1 MTALLGAVGLLT
13 VRAGTS
19 TRDLV
24 AASLAAVV
32 AFAVLGKVLSPQFV
46 VWAVPLG
53 ALALGWRRPL
63 LAAVVALAA
72 ILTLVEFP
80 AHYVDVVQR
89 NPAAVVLVAA
99 RNLLLIGALALTL
112 RELELGRHQ
121 ELLDRRRA
129 PVAVGLD

>member
-1 MTALLGAVGLLT
+1 
-13 VRAGTS
+13 
-19 TRDLV
+19 
-24 AASLAAVV
+24 
-32 AFAVLGKVLSPQFV
+32 
-46 VWAVPLG
+46 VPLG

-72 ILTLVEFP
+72 VLTLVEFP

-89 NPAAVVLVAA
+89 DPAALVLVAV

-129 PVAVGLD
+129 PVVVGLD